1 MELKPLS
8 ILNYMSSTDDS
19 INVQEEYEKR
29 LNGYSSF
36 KTGLFPML
44 TDKNKKQYDDYPIF
58 FIETRDIVRL
68 NADIRKKSSQIKKLS
83 YSLPGIA
90 KESYTNSLLTN
101 EIQFS
106 NEIEGVKTERKEIGT
121 VVDDLQTNN
130 RTNQKRLVS
139 TVKKYIDILNEPE
152 IQINDFQKLRDI
164 YDKLTEG
171 EIEKGKLPDGEYFR
185 DKPVRI
191 GTDVETVH
199 RPPINEKSIKD
210 KLLSLIDFMNNESV
224 PTIEK
229 ALVTHFMFENTHPF
243 TDGNGLMGRYLLS
256 QYLSKKIDPYTALSI
271 SGAIHSNQS
280 KYYKIFKEA
289 DSYENR
295 AELTFFIQK
304 MMEIILEGQNLVLDK
319 LNELSDMLKRY
330 FTKLKE
336 LLNVDDTENDM
347 EFNLLFVFIESKL
360 FNIDSSLGVKD
371 TALINMLY
379 DTNTK
384 VYKKI
389 KVKEAIRKYEKSGI
403 LVQINKSPL
412 QHEINLEKLFGDI
425 Y

>member
-19 INVQEEYEKR
+19 INVPKEYEKR

-36 KTGLFPML
+36 KTILFPIL
-44 TDKNKKQYDDYPIF
+44 TDKNKRQYDNYPIF

-121 VVDDLQTNN
+121 VVDDLQTNKK
-130 RTNQKRLVS
+130 TNQKRLVS

-152 IQINDFQKLRDI
+152 IRIKDFKKLRDI
-164 YDKLTEG
+164 YDKLTDG
-171 EIEKGKLPDGEYFR
+171 EIEEGKLPDGEYFR

-191 GTDVETVH
+191 GTDLETVH
-199 RPPINEKSIKD
+199 RPPINEKTIKS
-210 KLLSLIDFMNNESV
+210 KLLSLIDFMNNESI
-224 PTIEK
+224 PPIEK

-243 TDGNGLMGRYLLS
+243 IDGNGRMGRYLLS

-280 KYYKIFKEA
+280 KYYKIFEEA
-289 DSYENR
+289 ELYENR
-295 AELTFFIQK
+295 AELTFFIRR
-304 MMEIILEGQNLVLDK
+304 MMEIILEGQNSVLDK
-319 LNELSDMLKRY
+319 LNESLAMLENY
-330 FTKLKE
+330 FSELKEKLK
-336 LLNVDDTENDM
+336 VDDTDNDM
-347 EFNLLFVFIESKL
+347 EFNLLFIFIESKL
-360 FNIDSSLGVKD
+360 FNVDSSLGVKD

-379 DTNTK
+379 GINTRL
-384 VYKKI
+384 YKKI
-389 KVKEAIRKYEKSGI
+389 KVKESIQKYEDSGI
-403 LVQINKSPL
+403 LELINKSPL
-412 QHEINLEKLFGDI
+412 QHEINLEKLFGDT